1 MTSKLN
7 LNWNL
12 VDEARASAKKIAADA
27 QVFIDAHSTVTVER
41 TICRLLGIDGVD
53 EFDVP
58 LPNVVVDFIKE
69 NGNLSLGVAKY
80 LGNAMLETGLKPQ
93 EIAEK
98 VANKELDIT
107 KMKWHDDFDIKLA
120 LKEIAIGTVERIKT
134 NRAKREN
141 I

>member
-41 TICRLLGIDGVD
+41 TICRLLGIDGID

-107 KMKWHDDFDIKLA
+107 KMKWHDDVDIKLA
-120 LKEIAIGTVERIKT
+120 LKERVVGTVERIKA
-134 NRAKREN
+134 NRAK
-141 I
+141 